1 MNVIE
6 FTIKD
11 CGMIYDVKQ
20 SADDIIVDRHCHSTA
35 WELYARC
42 LQWPMILVSAVAAMV
57 AAAAVVAAVAADN
70 DDVAAERAVSQSH
83 HRHMNHDVKPPAVH
97 RRHHKG

>member
-57 AAAAVVAAVAADN
+57 AAAVVAAVAADN
-70 DDVAAERAVSQSH
+70 DDVAAERAASQSH